1 MDTFRLQTDTFISS
15 LLTEVALRDFPTFPF
30 PARGALTL
38 VGMYRPTRR
47 RAVVAAQGGQVLL
60 SAPLFSQPGFLL
72 IYLLHLLEEGV
83 TVYDLTMEGA

>member
-1 MDTFRLQTDTFISS
+1 M
-15 LLTEVALRDFPTFPF
+15 
-30 PARGALTL
+30 
-38 VGMYRPTRR
+38 GMYRPTRR